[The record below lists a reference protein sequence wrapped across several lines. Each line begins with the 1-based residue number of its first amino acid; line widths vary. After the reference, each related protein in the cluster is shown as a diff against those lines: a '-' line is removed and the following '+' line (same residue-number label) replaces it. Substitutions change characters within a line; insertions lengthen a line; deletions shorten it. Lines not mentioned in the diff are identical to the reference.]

1 MDWKLE
7 VVVVPVTD
15 VDRAKAFYADRLG
28 FVVDVDS
35 SPVEGVRIVQL
46 TPPGS
51 ACSIMVGQGMGGGV
65 PGSLKGV
72 QICVGDI
79 EAAHAQ
85 LVAHGVDCTPVRH
98 MGAAGWED
106 GKGGDWNSFVFFDDP
121 DGNSWAVQESPR
133 IRGEMEA
140 ATATAAS

>member
-7 VVVVPVTD
+7 VIVVPVTD
-15 VDRAKAFYADRLG
+15 VDRAKAFYADQLG
-28 FVVDVDS
+28 FVVDVDD
-35 SPVEGVRIVQL
+35 SPAPGIRVVQL

-51 ACSIMVGQGMGGGV
+51 GCSITIGTGIGGGV
-65 PGSLKGV
+65 PGSLKGI

-85 LVAHGVDCTPVRH
+85 LVSRGVDCTPIRH
-98 MGAAGWED
+98 TGPEGWED

-121 DGNSWAVQESPR
+121 DGNSWAVQESPT
-133 IRGEMEA
+133 IRSEMKA
-140 ATATAAS
+140 AAATAAS